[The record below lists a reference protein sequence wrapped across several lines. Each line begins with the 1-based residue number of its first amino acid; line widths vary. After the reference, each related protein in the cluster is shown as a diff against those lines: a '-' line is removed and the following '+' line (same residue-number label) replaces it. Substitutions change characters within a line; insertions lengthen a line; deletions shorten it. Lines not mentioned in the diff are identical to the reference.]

1 MSSEKSQSVPVG
13 AALVVGGGI
22 GGMQAA
28 LDLANGGIKVYLAE
42 RGPAIGGVM
51 AQLDK
56 TFPTNDCAM
65 CTMAPRLVEIG
76 RHKDIDILTL
86 TEVERVEGQPGNFT
100 VSIKQQPRFID
111 TTKCTG
117 CGACTTECP
126 VTLPSEFDQG
136 LGERKAIFRPFP
148 QAVPNIFSISR
159 RGNSPCEAGCPI
171 HQSAQGYV
179 TLIAQGRFDEAL
191 QVILRDNPIPSICGR
206 ICTHPCTDACTRT
219 DVDDAV
225 NLPAL
230 KRFVTD
236 LCGDYSLPQPSMPE
250 RPEKIA
256 IVGSGP
262 AGLLCAYQLRQ
273 KGYGTTIF
281 EALPVA
287 GGMLAV
293 GIPSFRLPRPLL
305 NAELARLRAI
315 GIEILVDTP
324 VGGAITFEELRKS
337 YAAVFV
343 AIGAHVERRLGI
355 LGENLPGVTGG
366 VEFLRRVNLGDS
378 VAPGHRV
385 LVVGGGNSALDAA
398 RAALRCGAA
407 EVTIVYRRTRA
418 EMPADHR
425 EIEDAE
431 REGIKLMFLAAPK
444 SFQPGPGGR
453 VAGLE
458 CVKMKLG
465 RPDASG
471 RPSPVPI
478 PGSEFVIPCDAVVA
492 TIGQVPDV
500 TTLGERL
507 GLATTKS
514 GTLRA
519 DPLTLETELPG
530 VFAGGD
536 CVSGPDVVVTAMLAG
551 KKAATSID
559 RWINAQDLRAD
570 RELEGPYH
578 TAYVVDTAGV
588 LMQRQIPVPSL
599 DPATRGRN
607 FEEVHTGYTPEQAI
621 AEAKRCLAC
630 GICCDCHICATACQA
645 NAIDYTQRA
654 ENRELKVGAIVLAP
668 GFGIFDAR
676 LKKDLGYGR
685 FPNVLTSLEFERI
698 LSASGPYSGH
708 VRRPFDQLEPK
719 RIAFLQCVGSRDFDR
734 DYCSSVCCMYAT
746 KEAIIAKEHL
756 GEGLQC
762 DVFFMDM
769 RAFSKGF
776 EQFYHRAQDLG
787 VRYIRSRVP
796 KIEEVAS
803 TRNLIVQY
811 LGENDSKLSQEYD
824 LVVLSVGMQPP
835 KEVKAL
841 AERFGVALNKFN
853 FCGTSTFR
861 PAESSREGIF
871 VAGPFAEPKDIPET
885 VMQASAAASQV
896 LSLLREARGTLITP
910 KVYPPEREVKDKEPR
925 VGVFVCHCGTN
936 IAGVVN
942 VPDVVEY
949 AKTLPNVVYAEN
961 NLYTCS
967 NDTQDRMKEKIAEHN
982 LNRVVVA
989 SCTPRTHEP
998 LFRNTLAEAG
1008 LNPYLFEMA
1017 NIRDQCSW
1025 VHMHEPEKATQ
1036 KSKDLVRMALAKS
1049 RLLEPLHR
1057 QTVEVKKSALVIGGG
1072 ISGMTA
1078 ALTVARQGFDAYLVE
1093 KENELGGNLRYVHY
1107 LLNGDK
1113 PQDELARLRD
1123 EIGQNSKV
1131 HLFTGAAIEKIEGTI
1146 GNFKTTISTYGKTTE
1161 VTHGVVIVATGAKQY
1176 QPKEYLYGQDERVMT
1191 QRDLEARLAS
1201 GDSFLARQGHRPAK
1215 TVVMIQCVGS
1225 RDADHPYC
1233 SRVCCADAIKNAL
1246 KIKALSPETNV
1257 YVLYRDIRTYGF
1269 KESYYTKS
1277 RQQGVVF
1284 VRYEEDRKPEVLRN
1298 GERLEVT
1305 VYDQTLGM
1313 PVRISAD
1320 WVVLSAGIHPHEDN
1334 RKIAQFLKVPL
1345 NSEGFFLEAHMKLR
1359 PVDFM
1364 TDGIFLCGLAHS
1376 PKSIEESILQAQ
1388 AASARAASVLVQD
1401 SLELGANISHV
1412 VEESCDGC
1420 AYCVDT
1426 CPYKAMTLLEYKWQ
1440 GSIKKV
1446 VETNDSTCKGCGCC
1460 QATCPKKG
1468 VFIRGFTLDQ
1478 IEAQIH
1484 AALGVE

>member
-1 MSSEKSQSVPVG
+1 
-13 AALVVGGGI
+13 
-22 GGMQAA
+22 
-28 LDLANGGIKVYLAE
+28 
-42 RGPAIGGVM
+42 
-51 AQLDK
+51 
-56 TFPTNDCAM
+56 
-65 CTMAPRLVEIG
+65 
-76 RHKDIDILTL
+76 
-86 TEVERVEGQPGNFT
+86 
-100 VSIKQQPRFID
+100 
-111 TTKCTG
+111 
-117 CGACTTECP
+117 
-126 VTLPSEFDQG
+126 
-136 LGERKAIFRPFP
+136 
-148 QAVPNIFSISR
+148 
-159 RGNSPCEAGCPI
+159 
-171 HQSAQGYV
+171 
-179 TLIAQGRFDEAL
+179 
-191 QVILRDNPIPSICGR
+191 
-206 ICTHPCTDACTRT
+206 
-219 DVDDAV
+219 
-225 NLPAL
+225 
-230 KRFVTD
+230 
-236 LCGDYSLPQPSMPE
+236 
-250 RPEKIA
+250 
-256 IVGSGP
+256 
-262 AGLLCAYQLRQ
+262 
-273 KGYGTTIF
+273 
-281 EALPVA
+281 
-287 GGMLAV
+287 
-293 GIPSFRLPRPLL
+293 
-305 NAELARLRAI
+305 
-315 GIEILVDTP
+315 
-324 VGGAITFEELRKS
+324 
-337 YAAVFV
+337 
-343 AIGAHVERRLGI
+343 
-355 LGENLPGVTGG
+355 
-366 VEFLRRVNLGDS
+366 VEFLQRVNLT
-378 VAPGHRV
+378 VPAAPGHRV

-398 RAALRCGAA
+398 RTALRCGAD
-407 EVTIVYRRTRA
+407 EVTVVYRRTRA
-418 EMPADHR
+418 EMPADQR
-425 EIEDAE
+425 EIEGAE
-431 REGIKLMFLAAPK
+431 HEGAKLMFLAGPE
-444 SFQPGPGGR
+444 SFRTGPDGR

-458 CVKMKLG
+458 CIRMRLG

-471 RPSPVPI
+471 RPAPEPI
-478 PGSEFVIPCDAVVA
+478 PGSEFVIPCDAVVVS
-492 TIGQVPDV
+492 IGQFPDV
-500 TTLGERL
+500 NALGERL

-519 DPLTLETELPG
+519 DPLTLETELRG

-536 CVSGPDVVVTAMLAG
+536 CVTGPDVVVAAMAAG
-551 KKAATSID
+551 KKAANSID
-559 RWINAQDLRAD
+559 RWLNGQDLRVG
-570 RELEGPYH
+570 RELEGPYP
-578 TAYVVDTAGV
+578 TQYVVDTAGV
-588 LMQRQIPVPSL
+588 LMQRQIPVQAL
-599 DPATRGRN
+599 DPKTRGKT
-607 FEEVHTGYTPEQAI
+607 FAEVHVGYTPEEAV

-630 GICCDCHICATACQA
+630 GICSDCHLCATACQA
-645 NAIDYTQRA
+645 NAIDYTQKA
-654 ENRELKVGAIVLAP
+654 ATQELRVGAVVLAP
-668 GFGIFDAR
+668 GYEIFDAR

-685 FPNVLTSLEFERI
+685 FPNVLTALEFERI

-708 VRRPFDQLEPK
+708 VCRPFDRQQPK
-719 RIAFLQCVGSRDFDR
+719 RIAFLQCVGSRDSEH

-762 DVFFMDM
+762 DVFFMDL

-776 EQFYHRAQDLG
+776 EQYYRRAQELG

-796 KIEEVAS
+796 KIEEVAG
-803 TRNLIVQY
+803 TRNLIVNY

-824 LVVLSVGMQPP
+824 VVVLSVGMQPP
-835 KEVKAL
+835 KDVKIL
-841 AERFGVALNKFN
+841 SERFGVALNQFN

-885 VMQASAAASQV
+885 VMQASACASQV
-896 LSLLREARGTLITP
+896 LSLLKDARGTLITP
-910 KVYPPEREVKDKEPR
+910 KTYPPEKDVAGEDPR

-949 AKTLPNVVYAEN
+949 AKTLANVVYAEN

-967 NDTQDRMKEKIAEHN
+967 NDTQDRIKQKIAEHN

-1049 RLLEPLHR
+1049 RLLEPLNR
-1057 QTVEVKKSALVIGGG
+1057 QTIKIEKSALVIGGG
-1072 ISGMTA
+1072 LSGMTA
-1078 ALTVARQGFDAYLVE
+1078 ALSLARQGFDAYLVE
-1093 KENELGGNLRYVHY
+1093 KENELGGNLRHTYY
-1107 LLNGDK
+1107 LLNGDR
-1113 PQDELARLRD
+1113 PQDELGRLRD
-1123 EIGQNSKV
+1123 EIRENSKV

-1146 GNFKTTISTYGKTTE
+1146 GNFKTTISVGDQTTD

-1176 QPKEYLYGQDERVMT
+1176 QPKEYLYGQDDHVIT
-1191 QRDLEARLAS
+1191 QRDLEAHLAY
-1201 GDSFLARQGHRPAK
+1201 GDGFLKDGNPRAK

-1246 KIKALSPETNV
+1246 KIKQLSPETNV

-1269 KESYYTKS
+1269 KESYYTKA

-1284 VRYEEDRKPEVLRN
+1284 VRYNEDRKPEVSRN
-1298 GERLEVT
+1298 GEGLQVT
-1305 VYDQTLGM
+1305 VFDQTLGM
-1313 PVRISAD
+1313 LVMIPAGL
-1320 WVVLSAGIHPHEDN
+1320 VVLSAGIHPHEDN

-1345 NSEGFFLEAHMKLR
+1345 NAEGFFLEAHMKLR

-1401 SLELGANISHV
+1401 RLELGANISHV

-1426 CPYKAMTLLEYKWQ
+1426 CPYKAITLLEYKWQ